1 MSSHFAGN
9 DSALVGPALRAF
21 NQIAKAWSL
30 TTSEQS
36 AVLAQPEDI
45 VVAVA
50 QTGVIEGLP
59 PETLERISYVLGI
72 YRALH
77 TIFPNQAQADGWI
90 RRPNTAGLFKGAP
103 ALALMCSGKIEDLA
117 SVLAFLEAGGLVD
130 SSL

>member
-1 MSSHFAGN
+1 MSKHFAGN
-9 DSALVGPALRAF
+9 DSALAGPALRAF

-30 TTSEQS
+30 TTSERS

-45 VVAVA
+45 VVTVA
-50 QTGVIEGLP
+50 QTGVVEELP

-72 YRALH
+72 YHALH

-90 RRPNTAGLFKGAP
+90 RRPSTAGLFKGAT

-117 SVLAFLEAGGLVD
+117 SVRAFLEAGGLVD